1 MVGMQDVFLVG
12 SAGGEMLCSA
22 VSSREGY
29 DDVQDEEN
37 DTVDRV
43 VRNVRKRWERSDFK
57 PNVSSKECAKARG
70 CKGATLI
77 SARQELRVKR

>member
-37 DTVDRV
+37 DSRQ
-43 VRNVRKRWERSDFK
+43 
-57 PNVSSKECAKARG
+57 SSQKCEETMGKE
-70 CKGATLI
+70 
-77 SARQELRVKR
+77 